1 MNQKHEVQWLGESSR
16 RFQGVADARYGV
28 TLTDGRDIFIKYLP
42 ENANP
47 LSRELV
53 AQEAVALQ
61 ALAKLGLAAPRLV
74 PHPQADESTL
84 VCEYAGVSLAAL
96 LAERRLQPDEVAA
109 VIWRLLAVTAD
120 YAAANVLPM
129 DLSAANVTCAV
140 EGGLRGGALCLDRV
154 YLVDHAMTLVRGVRR
169 TRPLWMHPQMSRVAP
184 ELRAALQQDHDEM
197 HQEFAAQ
204 GFQVKPLDRMSPDD
218 FSRLQA
224 VYRTFEAR
232 QLLQAALDSGIANP
246 DAALQFSIGQIVV
259 ALLRDGNLP
268 KRAIDAAT
276 AVAGQLTRETWSHR
290 FASLSDA
297 GVAWRDAMGA
307 RVCELQRSVA
317 VLPAVLL
324 GVPPS
329 SVDASDVASC
339 EDGTFL
345 PADFV
350 RSSRKAPG
358 ATWPSNAE
366 PAKGKVLHAAT
377 PGVADTSHRPRPEWW
392 RGALR
397 LMTGAATSAVV
408 AWVLA
413 ASGAWGGLVGPSI
426 YRLAHGLIR

>member
-1 MNQKHEVQWLGESSR
+1 MNQQHEVQWLGESSR

-28 TLTDGRDIFIKYLP
+28 TSTGGRDFFIKHLP
-42 ENANP
+42 KNANP

-53 AQEAVALQ
+53 AQETAALQ
-61 ALAKLGLAAPRLV
+61 ALATLGLAAPRLV

-109 VIWRLLAVTAD
+109 VIGRLLAVAAG
-120 YAAANVLPM
+120 YAAASVLPM

-140 EGGLRGGALCLDRV
+140 ERGLRGGALCLDRL

-197 HQEFAAQ
+197 HHVFAAQ
-204 GFQVKPLDRMSPDD
+204 GFQVKPLDRMSPDE
-218 FSRLQA
+218 FSRLRT
-224 VYRTFEAR
+224 VYQTFAAR
-232 QLLQAALDSGIANP
+232 QLLQSALDSGIANP

-276 AVAGQLTRETWSHR
+276 AVAGRLTRESWSHR
-290 FASLSDA
+290 FASLNDA
-297 GVAWRDAMGA
+297 EVAWRDAIGA
-307 RVCELQRSVA
+307 GVCELQRSAA
-317 VLPAVLL
+317 VLPAVLA
-324 GVPPS
+324 GVPPPLVTASGVS
-329 SVDASDVASC
+329 SS

-350 RSSRKAPG
+350 ETGANATRATRSSDTK
-358 ATWPSNAE
+358 
-366 PAKGKVLHAAT
+366 AAT
-377 PGVADTSHRPRPEWW
+377 ADSLQEPIPGVVDSWRRPRPP
-392 RGALR
+392 RSSGALR
-397 LMTGAATSAVV
+397 LLTGAATSAVV

-413 ASGAWGGLVGPSI
+413 ASGVWGQFVGPSI
-426 YRLAHGLIR
+426 YRLAHGLMR